1 MVSGRNP
8 ELSRL
13 FCWGTMRGLNKQ
25 QEDFIQGI
33 MRGLSQRQAYYD
45 AYPHS
50 LKWKPNN
57 VDAKASALFNSD
69 KVQARYKVLQE
80 QAAEANGITR
90 DAILT
95 ELKRVGFSNVD
106 ADRIK
111 PADKLRALELLA
123 RIMGLD
129 SPEY

>member
-1 MVSGRNP
+1 
-8 ELSRL
+8 
-13 FCWGTMRGLNKQ
+13 MRGLNKQ

-33 MRGLSQRQAYYD
+33 MRGLSQRQAYLS
-45 AYPHS
+45 AYPHAV
-50 LKWKPNN
+50 KWKPNV
-57 VDAKASALFNSD
+57 VDVKASALFNSG
-69 KVQARYKVLQE
+69 KVQVRYKELQE

-95 ELKRVGFSNVD
+95 ELKRVGFCDVD
-106 ADRIK
+106 PDRVK

-123 RIMGLD
+123 RILGLD